1 MGRSKRI
8 FIRSFQVFLLGIV
21 FLLSGWNGVFAQDSP
36 NKLTIH
42 KNPWEVDFQQ
52 GLFIRGK
59 AIGGFFLEDWWMANI
74 CIGLEYRFRK
84 TNSVGLDYV
93 MMEHFF
99 ERDTFDYIN
108 QYESSFGYTNYDL
121 RNNFILD
128 YRKYSEMKEL
138 KDGNYLSF
146 YGSLFLRY
154 GNRRIFNE
162 KGWHYGENDM
172 IYAKYYFYDLGTSLG
187 IHYAFGSSGFG
198 FDTQIGV
205 FARSQKV
212 HEQIYHFDRDA
223 EIKELTDPIK
233 VKPIFRFNFYY
244 LFGSQKYRRQ
254 LPK

>member
-1 MGRSKRI
+1 MGRSKSI
-8 FIRSFQVFLLGIV
+8 FIRSFQVFLLGVI
-21 FLLSGWNGVFAQDSP
+21 FILSGWNGVQGQDSQ
-36 NKLTIH
+36 KKSTID

-84 TNSVGLDYV
+84 TNSIGLDYV

-99 ERDTFDYIN
+99 ERDTFDSVN

-128 YRKYSEMKEL
+128 YRKYTEMKEL
-138 KDGNYLSF
+138 KNGNHLSF
-146 YGSLFLRY
+146 YGSLFFRY

-162 KGWHYGENDM
+162 VGWHYGENDL
-172 IYAKYYFYDLGTSLG
+172 IYAKYYFYDLGSSVG
-187 IHYAFGSSGFG
+187 IHYVFGDSGFG
-198 FDTQIGV
+198 LDTQIGG

-212 HEQIYHFDRDA
+212 HEQIYHYQTNT
-223 EIKELTDPIK
+223 EIRELTDPIK
-233 VKPIFRFNFYY
+233 IRPIFRLNLYY
-244 LFGSQKYRRQ
+244 LFGSRTYKKQ
-254 LPK
+254 LLK